1 MTLQEL
7 SVLHDLKQEIE
18 MDMQRLRELDLQDG
32 TKAQKAKVRKAIRDK
47 KDKAWAERERLELW
61 IAEIPDSLTRQVFT
75 WRFVQDYTWMQVAMA
90 VGGGNTEDSVRM
102 LAKRYV
108 RRHG

>member
-1 MTLQEL
+1 MTLREL
-7 SVLHDLKQEIE
+7 SILHDIKREIE
-18 MDMQRLRELDLQDG
+18 MDRMRLEELESQDG
-32 TKAQKAKVRKAIRDK
+32 TKAQKAAVRKAIREK
-47 KDKAWAERERLELW
+47 TERLWRERERLEKW
-61 IAEIPDSLTRQVFT
+61 IGGIEDSLTRQVFT
-75 WRFVQDYTWMQVAMA
+75 WRFVQDYTWVQVAMA